1 MTIFGII
8 RIYVLHNTFTY
19 PARSGAVPSP
29 ACWARSSRRRPG
41 QRSRE
46 NRKRK
51 ENLYCLCSSAPL
63 PLRSSAA
70 FSNIF
75 ELVLGHAEVM
85 TELVPERKSDLLAN
99 FVIGGANGFDVFL
112 VEQDM
117 IRTRRHIPTTPCRLR
132 DPDKFAHQQDF
143 IRILA
148 EQAARVLLS
157 TRHVLHHYCHILNPP
172 SEFFR
177 Q

>member
-1 MTIFGII
+1 DGWH
-8 RIYVLHNTFTY
+8 RDRDAEAAENPSLGARASSVLCVSDAPH
-19 PARSGAVPSP
+19 AGCVRSQEAMPP
-29 ACWARSSRRRPG
+29 I
-41 QRSRE
+41 
-46 NRKRK
+46 
-51 ENLYCLCSSAPL
+51 SAIMAGG
-63 PLRSSAA
+63 LRSSAA